1 MANLNT
7 ATAEAAYLA
16 VALLR
21 IQYYLICV
29 VYLFLNLV
37 FCPNCTVKM
46 MDY

>member
-16 VALLR
+16 VTLLR
-21 IQYYLICV
+21 IQYLICV

-46 MDY
+46 ADY

>member
-16 VALLR
+16 VTLLR
-21 IQYYLICV
+21 IQYLICV